1 MVPCHPDSDEPPEQ
15 KASGKE
21 KFHMR
26 RRSCVFVVSIAALLT
41 EAIAIPDAAN
51 AQTATAR
58 TTASSPKATEGD
70 WPGWRGPTLDG
81 KSRDEQ
87 VVTKWSRAENV
98 LWKAKVPG
106 RGHSSPIV
114 CSQRVFLT
122 TANEDAH
129 KQYVLAFDRKTGKP
143 LWSTLAHEAE
153 FTRKNPKNSYASA
166 TPACDGQ
173 RVYSVFLNRDGLHV
187 TATNLDGKILW
198 QTRAGAFQSQHGY
211 GCSPVLFK
219 SLVIINGDS
228 LKDCFVAALDRKSG
242 EVVWRTTRKTTGKN
256 GSYATPIVAQLA
268 GRPQLILTGMGEVSS
283 YDPET
288 GKLIWSC
295 AGPSEVT
302 GCTAACSDKLVF
314 ATGGYPEKEIL
325 AIRAD
330 GAGDVTKSHIVWR
343 SGKGVA
349 YVPSPLYHEGYL
361 YVVADGAMVSCFKA
375 ATGEPVWQERLQGAF
390 TSSPVLIRDLLYVTN
405 EAGKTFVLKTGP
417 KFEVVA
423 ANTLEEGV
431 LATLAVSGG
440 RLFLRASGH
449 LYCIGRGDPKP
460 FPGLTS
466 K

>member
-1 MVPCHPDSDEPPEQ
+1 M
-15 KASGKE
+15 G
-21 KFHMR
+21 R
-26 RRSCVFVVSIAALLT
+26 WSCAFVVSIAALWT
-41 EAIAIPDAAN
+41 ECIALPEMVN
-51 AQTATAR
+51 AQPSAGT
-58 TTASSPKATEGD
+58 TTASSPKIVEGD
-70 WPGWRGPTLDG
+70 WPWWRGPTLDG
-81 KSRDEQ
+81 KSRDAQ
-87 VVTKWSRAENV
+87 VVTTWSRTDNI
-98 LWKAKVPG
+98 LWKAKVSG

-114 CSQRVFLT
+114 CRERIFLT
-122 TANEDAH
+122 TADEDVH
-129 KQYVLAFDRKTGKP
+129 KQYVLAFDRKTGNQ
-143 LWSTLAHEAE
+143 LWKTLAHEAE

-173 RVYSVFLNRDGLHV
+173 GVFSVFLNREGLHV

-211 GCSPVLFK
+211 GSSPVLFK

-242 EVVWRTTRKTTGKN
+242 EMVWRTARKTTGKN
-256 GSYATPIVAQLA
+256 GSYATPMLAQLA

-343 SGKGVA
+343 SNKGVA

-361 YVVADGAMVSCFKA
+361 YVVADGAMVTCFKV
-375 ATGEPVWQERLQGAF
+375 ATGEQVWQERLQGRF
-390 TSSPVLIRDLLYVTN
+390 TSSPVLVGDLLYVTN

-417 KFEVVA
+417 KFKVVA
-423 ANTLEEGV
+423 MNALEEGV
-431 LATLAVSGG
+431 LATPAICGG
-440 RLFLRASGH
+440 RLLLRTSGH
-449 LYCIGRGDPKP
+449 LYCIGRGEPKRL
-460 FPGLTS
+460 PGQTS

>member
-1 MVPCHPDSDEPPEQ
+1 MEWIAVPDV
-15 KASGKE
+15 AS
-21 KFHMR
+21 
-26 RRSCVFVVSIAALLT
+26 AQPAT
-41 EAIAIPDAAN
+41 EG
-51 AQTATAR
+51 
-58 TTASSPKATEGD
+58 TTASSPKAAEDD
-70 WPGWRGPTLDG
+70 WPFWRGPTLDG
-81 KSRDEQ
+81 KSQDGR
-87 VVTKWSRAENV
+87 VVTKWSRAENI
-98 LWKAKVPG
+98 LWEAKVAG

-114 CSQRVFLT
+114 RGERVFLT
-122 TANEDAH
+122 TADVDAH

-143 LWSTLAHEAE
+143 LWTTLAHDAE

-198 QTRAGAFQSQHGY
+198 QTKAGAFQSQHGY
-211 GCSPVLFK
+211 GSSPVLFK
-219 SLVIINGDS
+219 SLVIVNGDS

-242 EVVWRTTRKTTGKN
+242 AVVWRTPRKTTGKN

-283 YDPET
+283 YDPQT

-343 SGKGVA
+343 SSKGVA

-361 YVVADGAMVSCFKA
+361 YVVADGAMVTCFKA
-375 ATGEPVWQERLQGAF
+375 ATGEQVWQERLQGGF
-390 TSSPVLIRDLLYVTN
+390 TSSPVLVRDLLYVTN

-417 KFEVVA
+417 KFKMVA
-423 ANTLEEGV
+423 ANALEESV
-431 LATLAVSGG
+431 LATPAVCGG
-440 RLFLRASGH
+440 RLFLRTSGH
-449 LYCIGRGDPKP
+449 LYCIGRDDPKP
-460 FPGLTS
+460 FPGQAD